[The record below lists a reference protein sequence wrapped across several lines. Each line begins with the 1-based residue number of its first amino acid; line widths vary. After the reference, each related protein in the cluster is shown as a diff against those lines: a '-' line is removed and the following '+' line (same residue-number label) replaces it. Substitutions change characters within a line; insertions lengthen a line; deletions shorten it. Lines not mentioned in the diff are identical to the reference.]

1 MVGEVFYS
9 LSAMPEICHAVN
21 DSTHLAIA
29 SIFDFWSAFEGSA
42 VDILIRL
49 VQRICILGQMFVYY
63 MIIKGGCSS
72 YCIIM
77 VI

>member
-9 LSAMPEICHAVN
+9 LSSMPETCHAVN

-29 SIFDFWSAFEGSA
+29 SRSDFWSAFEGSA

-49 VQRICILGQMFVYY
+49 VQINLHSGTNVCILYDH
-63 MIIKGGCSS
+63 
-72 YCIIM
+72 
-77 VI
+77 

>member
-29 SIFDFWSAFEGSA
+29 SRSDFWSAFEGSA

-49 VQRICILGQMFVYY
+49 VQRNLHSGTNVCILYDH
-63 MIIKGGCSS
+63 
-72 YCIIM
+72 
-77 VI
+77 